1 MQRQAYAVA
10 GESQRG
16 IEALRGFPV
25 LVAGKR
31 QFVAAPTAR
40 ALHGPADQFAA
51 YALAAGV
58 AVDHHVFENRRAG
71 EIVRQVF
78 DQMQGAGAE
87 QALAALG
94 HQGDPVAARSLQL
107 DGQQRRVRAR
117 IGATELL

>member
-1 MQRQAYAVA
+1 M
-10 GESQRG
+10 
-16 IEALRGFPV
+16 
-25 LVAGKR
+25 
-31 QFVAAPTAR
+31 
-40 ALHGPADQFAA
+40 
-51 YALAAGV
+51 